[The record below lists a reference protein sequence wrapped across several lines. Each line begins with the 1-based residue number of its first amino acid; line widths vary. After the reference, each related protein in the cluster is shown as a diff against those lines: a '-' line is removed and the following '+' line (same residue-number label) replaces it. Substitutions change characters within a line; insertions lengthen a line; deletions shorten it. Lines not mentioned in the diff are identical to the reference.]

1 MNLHEIYGDFG
12 GTFVDRDQVEVKH
25 FESWM
30 QWAAENGIKL
40 DFNSILLGHGKGC
53 LLPKSKVYDF
63 LEVAKNIDLNSSVKV
78 SFKNFENSNSY
89 CYTKGMMYNQDD
101 TGVVFD
107 PNKL

>member
-1 MNLHEIYGDFG
+1 MI
-12 GTFVDRDQVEVKH
+12 
-25 FESWM
+25 
-30 QWAAENGIKL
+30 
-40 DFNSILLGHGKGC
+40 
-53 LLPKSKVYDF
+53 F